1 MKSTTVLLSV
11 VVLVLSCSTD
21 RYYQYGHEKWRIE
34 KNPNL
39 SRAKKL
45 KALDLSRDPTPPIQ
59 EDIFSLYQLEY
70 LNLNNKEIKE
80 LPMEICEL
88 RSLRFL
94 FLSGNSGIQLPECL
108 KELSNLQVI
117 TLHGCQLNSV
127 PTALYQLKN
136 LQSVLL
142 TGNNIPRDQIMLL
155 RSSLPAASVVDTA
168 D

>member
-1 MKSTTVLLSV
+1 MKSITVLLSV

-39 SRAKKL
+39 FRAKKL
-45 KALDLSRDPTPPIQ
+45 KALDLSRDPTPIQ

-80 LPMEICEL
+80 LPIEICGM

-108 KELSNLQVI
+108 QELSNLQVI

-142 TGNNIPRDQIMLL
+142 TGNNIPMDQIMLL
-155 RSSLPAASVVDTA
+155 RSSLPAASVVDNL